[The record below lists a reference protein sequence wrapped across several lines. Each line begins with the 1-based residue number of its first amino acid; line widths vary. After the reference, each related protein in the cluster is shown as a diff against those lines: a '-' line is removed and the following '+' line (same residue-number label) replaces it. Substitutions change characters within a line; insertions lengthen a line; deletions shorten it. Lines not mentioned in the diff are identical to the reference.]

1 MKVKELIQKY
11 FEAIFKQN
19 PEKEAKLY
27 KKITKKS
34 LKGKKTQ
41 RIKDVDSLR
50 DRVSVL
56 ETAHQTHE
64 AQHASIV
71 SDHEAIKSEH
81 SDLNAKFDRVF
92 TKANTK

>member
-1 MKVKELIQKY
+1 MSKFIVLVMVMVSMVGC
-11 FEAIFKQN
+11 AS
-19 PEKEAKLY
+19 
-27 KKITKKS
+27 T
-34 LKGKKTQ
+34 
-41 RIKDVDSLR
+41 KDVDSLR

>member
-1 MKVKELIQKY
+1 MSKFIVLAM
-11 FEAIFKQN
+11 FMVSMVGCAS
-19 PEKEAKLY
+19 
-27 KKITKKS
+27 T
-34 LKGKKTQ
+34 
-41 RIKDVDSLR
+41 KDVDSLR
-50 DRVSVL
+50 DRVTVL